1 MMFRCSYAVLLLLF
15 VVSSTGCNVS
25 LQSSQYTFVKN
36 LLKSEPQVIEKNWQ
50 VSWDGRDYPV
60 FAVNHKKGIYF
71 ANESGLLVSFDGAHV
86 TSLSLPGATRKQK
99 LRIAKMALEDGA
111 ISLEFQNEN
120 GRIIG
125 RHVCMPRYPV
135 TSQVGL
141 KGWDQR
147 CDTGS
152 EMYTNEIRTNDENY
166 IVALK
171 QVLMPGGAAIAIAQR
186 PQPPR

>member
-1 MMFRCSYAVLLLLF
+1 MTLRFWRSALLMTATMFCF
-15 VVSSTGCNVS
+15 GCNLS

-36 LLKSEPQVIEKNWQ
+36 LLKSEPHVVEKNWQ

-60 FAVNHKKGIYF
+60 FAVNHKTGIYF

-171 QVLMPGGAAIAIAQR
+171 QVLMPGSAAIVIAQR
-186 PQPPR
+186 P